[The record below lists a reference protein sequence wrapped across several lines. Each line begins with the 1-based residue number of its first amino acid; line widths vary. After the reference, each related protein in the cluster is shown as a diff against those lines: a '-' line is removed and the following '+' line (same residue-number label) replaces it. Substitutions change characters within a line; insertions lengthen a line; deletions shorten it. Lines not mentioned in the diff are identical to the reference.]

1 MRVVQFT
8 EFGDVSRLHLAERPV
23 PSAHEGTAVVQIDAA
38 SVNPSDVKNIAGRMS
53 QTTLPRVSG
62 RDYSGVVVDGPAAWM
77 GQEVWGSGGDV
88 GFTRDGTHAEY
99 IEVPV
104 SSLAHKPACLTHDQA
119 ACIGVNFVTAWCAMS
134 EYAHVSKGETVAVF
148 GSTGGVGGAAVQIA
162 KHAGARII
170 SIGRSQP
177 HPSSRVAEL
186 ADFHVDSSDPKLVE
200 KVRSLTHQKGVD
212 VVLNAAGG
220 PMFEIGLG
228 ILAHRG
234 RQVEIT
240 SPTERRVSFDL
251 VDFYHNESQLFGVDT
266 LKRDL
271 TAAAR
276 ILESLKPG
284 FDSGAYHP
292 PAISE
297 TIPLH
302 KVHHAFNLVHQ
313 GSNGRVVLKPHHKN

>member
-8 EFGDVSRLHLAERPV
+8 EFGDVSKLHLAERPV
-23 PSAHEGTAVVQIDAA
+23 PNAHEGTAVIQVESA
-38 SVNPSDVKNIAGRMS
+38 SVNPSDVKNVAGRMS
-53 QTTLPRVSG
+53 QTTLPRVPG
-62 RDYSGVVVDGPAAWM
+62 RDYSGVVVDGPADWI

-104 SSLAHKPACLTHDQA
+104 SSLAHKPELLSFDQA
-119 ACIGVNFVTAWCAMS
+119 ASIGVTFVTAWCALI
-134 EYAHVSKGETVAVF
+134 EYARLSKGETIAII
-148 GSTGGVGGAAVQIA
+148 GSTGGVGGAATQIA

-170 SIGRSQP
+170 SISRSQP
-177 HPSSRVAEL
+177 HPSSRVAVL
-186 ADFHVDSSDPKLVE
+186 ADFHLAANEPDLAQ
-200 KVRSLTHQKGVD
+200 KVKSVTRQKGAD

-228 ILAHRG
+228 LLAHRG

-240 SPTERRVSFDL
+240 SPTERRVCFDL

-271 TAAAR
+271 TATAR

-297 TIPLH
+297 TMPLH
-302 KVHHAFNLVHQ
+302 KVHDAFNLVHH
-313 GSNGRVVLKPHHKN
+313 GTRGRVVLKPGQK

>member
-1 MRVVQFT
+1 MYVVQFA
-8 EFGDVSRLHLAERPV
+8 EFGDVSRLHLAERPL
-23 PSAHEGTAVVQIDAA
+23 PSAHEGTAIIQVEAA
-38 SVNPSDVKNIAGRMS
+38 SVNPSDVKNVAGRMS

-62 RDYSGVVVDGPAAWM
+62 RDYSGVVVDGPADWI
-77 GQEVWGSGGDV
+77 GREVWGSGGDV

-104 SSLAHKPACLTHDQA
+104 SSLAHKPERLTHDQA
-119 ACIGVNFVTAWCAMS
+119 ACVGVNFVTAWCALV
-134 EYAHVSKGETVAVF
+134 EYARLSKGETVAIM
-148 GSTGGVGGAAVQIA
+148 GSTGGVGGAAAQIA

-170 SIGRSQP
+170 SISRSQP
-177 HPSSRVAEL
+177 HPSSRVATL
-186 ADFHVDSSDPKLVE
+186 ADFHLNANDPELAQ
-200 KVRSLTHQKGVD
+200 KVKSLTHQKGVD

-228 ILAHRG
+228 LLAHRG

-240 SPTERRVSFDL
+240 SPTERRVCFDL
-251 VDFYHNESQLFGVDT
+251 VDFYHNEAQLFGTDT

-271 TAAAR
+271 TAAAK

-292 PAISE
+292 SAISE
-297 TIPLH
+297 TMPLH
-302 KVHHAFNLVHQ
+302 KVHHAFNLVHH
-313 GSNGRVVLKPHHKN
+313 GTRGRVVLKPSQK

>member
-1 MRVVQFT
+1 MHVAQFT
-8 EFGDVSRLHLAERPV
+8 EFGDISRLHLAERPE
-23 PSAHEGTAVVQIDAA
+23 PSAHASTAVIRVEAA
-38 SVNPSDVKNIAGRMS
+38 SVNPSDVKNVAGRMS
-53 QTTLPRVSG
+53 HTTLPRVPG
-62 RDYSGVVVDGPAAWM
+62 RDYSGVVVDGPADWI
-77 GQEVWGSGGDV
+77 GREVWGSGGDV

-104 SSLAHKPACLTHDQA
+104 SSLAHKPERLTYDQA
-119 ACIGVNFVTAWCAMS
+119 ASIGVTFVTAWCALA
-134 EYAHVSKGETVAVF
+134 EYARLSKGETVAII
-148 GSTGGVGGAAVQIA
+148 GSTGGVGTAAVEIA
-162 KHAGARII
+162 KEAGAKII
-170 SIGRSQP
+170 SISRSQP
-177 HPSSRVAEL
+177 HPSSPVAVL
-186 ADFHVDSSDPKLVE
+186 ADVHLDANDPDLRR
-200 KVRSLTHQKGVD
+200 KVRSTTHQKGVD

-228 ILAHRG
+228 LLAQRG
-234 RQVEIT
+234 RQAEIT

-271 TAAAR
+271 TATAR

-297 TIPLH
+297 TFPLH
-302 KVHHAFNLVHQ
+302 KVHHAFNLVHH
-313 GSNGRVVLKPHHKN
+313 GVRGRVVLKPGQK